1 MIGAAAAPYF
11 LAAAL
16 VASGAAYLKGRQDGK
31 SIAAAQEARDERV
44 AVIAAESAASAA
56 AVAIRQIRITNTTIQ
71 QRLEREIQTRVQYVD
86 CRHAP
91 GVLDTVNEAL
101 TGQRPKPPPGGSL
114 PAADPTGR

>member
-1 MIGAAAAPYF
+1 VIGAAAPYF

-16 VASGAAYLKGRQDGK
+16 IASGAAYLKGRQDGK
-31 SIAAAQEARDERV
+31 AIAAAQEARDERV

-91 GVLDTVNEAL
+91 GVLDTINEAL
-101 TGQRPKPPPGGSL
+101 TGQRPKPPAGGGVPAVDAPG
-114 PAADPTGR
+114 R